1 MNTYKRYRM
10 FCNRL
15 FLDNNPVILILN
27 ASIGQQ
33 KELSNQIRQMI
44 GPNQTPLIRTNQDVS
59 EVAQDILFRHASDV
73 RPPLV
78 CGVEGVTSIEELND
92 RLFDTLHEQYM
103 QEYPE
108 NNLEL
113 FQLFLSFHLPLLY
126 EVEGDHLNIHEYSF
140 TGSGLTLRHLI
151 RLHLMDDKQI
161 EILNTESPY
170 LVVHNQKEYIIHEEW
185 NPDAVDSLY
194 QETPKERNYDWV
206 LESMN
211 SSRIIPE
218 EEVVFHKYDSILESL
233 STFGHPAWVPII
245 RQVDNPVVE
254 LSARSRIGGRLP
266 LMRGEKRLI
275 DNGVPVRNI
284 LQLDLMDAPEDIQE
298 LFANEEDMIQIYDT
312 SESEEVSHRFI
323 SSHGSVL
330 SPSKEVFP
338 CHEILGWEEV
348 TLFDESFV
356 KNYVLVH
363 GLLRPDEIHDF
374 CEKKF
379 PYRPLR
385 FLTKEKTLIYQ
396 TDDVSYFFTADG
408 AFKVLP

>member
-15 FLDNNPVILILN
+15 FLDNNPIILILN
-27 ASIGQQ
+27 ASTGQQ
-33 KELSNQIRQMI
+33 KDLTNQMRQMI
-44 GPNQTPLIRTNQDVS
+44 GPNLNPLIRTNQDLS
-59 EVAQDILFRHASDV
+59 EVAQDILFRHGSET
-73 RPPLV
+73 RPPLI
-78 CGVEGVTSIEELND
+78 CGVEGVFSVEELNE
-92 RLFDTLHEQYM
+92 RLFDTLHHQYM

-108 NNLEL
+108 NDLEL
-113 FQLFLSFHLPLLY
+113 FRLFLSFHLPMLY
-126 EVEGDHLNIHEYSF
+126 VVEGDYLNIHEYTFSD
-140 TGSGLTLRHLI
+140 SGLTVRHLI
-151 RLHLMDDKQI
+151 RLHLLDEKQI

-170 LVVHNQKEYIIHEEW
+170 LVVHNQKEYVIHEEW

-218 EEVVFHKYDSILESL
+218 EEVVIHKYDSILESL
-233 STFGHPAWVPII
+233 SMFGHRAWVPII
-245 RQVDNPVVE
+245 REVESPVVE

-266 LMRGEKRLI
+266 LIRGEKRLVE
-275 DNGVPVRNI
+275 DGLPVRNV
-284 LQLDLMDAPEDIQE
+284 LQLDLMDSPEEIQE
-298 LFANEEDMIQIYDT
+298 LFANEEDLIQIYDT
-312 SESEEVSHRFI
+312 SESEEVSVRFI

-330 SPSKEVFP
+330 SPSKEAFP

-348 TLFDESFV
+348 LLFDESFI
-356 KNYVLVH
+356 KNYILAH

-374 CEKKF
+374 CSKKF

-385 FLTKEKTLIYQ
+385 FLLEDKTLTYL
-396 TDDVSYFFTADG
+396 TDDVSYFFTSEG
-408 AFKVLP
+408 AFKVFP